1 MTDQD
6 EIFDA
11 ALRILLFADRCMTV
25 SISPGGVSIRLPTTR
40 RLAEY
45 LQIPHYYVLPVFAE
59 MERDGLIRRV
69 ERVGIS
75 TTPEGTTRILTMI
88 ERAYPDAAE
97 DVLGEGILAE
107 LLKRAAAR
115 SDQTVCGKDLH
126 HMPHRKLQSPV
137 PDGDGEDGTVP
148 D

>member
-1 MTDQD
+1 MPDQD

-11 ALRILLFADRCMTV
+11 ALRILLFADRCVTV

-45 LQIPHYYVLPVFAE
+45 LQVPHYYVLPVFAA

-75 TTPEGTTRILTMI
+75 TTPEGTTRLLTMTAA
-88 ERAYPDAAE
+88 AYPGAAE
-97 DVLGEGILAE
+97 EVLGEGILAE
-107 LLKRAAAR
+107 LLKRAAVR
-115 SDQTVCGKDLH
+115 PDKTVNGEYRH
-126 HMPHRKLQSPV
+126 PTPHGKLQSPV
-137 PDGDGEDGTVP
+137 SDGEDGTVP